1 MQYIC
6 HEPFWKFKKN
16 DDATSHCS
24 VCKKTVVD
32 FRNFSSQEIEAFRLK
47 NIDSTCGIFTEDQVM
62 IDENTQFGNSTFK
75 IIVASVISFF
85 TFSFTDAYA
94 QNTVTDS
101 LKTEQHPM
109 SRTDSI
115 LKRYRE
121 AQTTTNQNEN
131 EVKCEVKIE
140 DPLIIKRNVRKKLFI
155 TQWLYLDS
163 RFPFFHRCY
172 RGRFGFNSWVY

>member
-24 VCKKTVVD
+24 VCKKNVVD
-32 FRNFSSQEIEAFRLK
+32 FRNFSSQEIEVFRLK
-47 NIDSTCGIFTEDQVM
+47 NTDTTCGIFTEDQVM

-75 IIVASVISFF
+75 IIVASVVSFF

-101 LKTEQHPM
+101 VKTEQHPM

-121 AQTTTNQNEN
+121 AQNPNNKINN
-131 EVKCEVKIE
+131 EVKSEEPVIRQRRRNKKIF
-140 DPLIIKRNVRKKLFI
+140 LIGR
-155 TQWLYLDS
+155 LYLDG
-163 RFPFFHRCY
+163 RFPFFHIERY
-172 RGRFGFNSWVY
+172 HVVGKLLDI